1 MSDNKARIKEIIEE
15 HHTIR
20 GNVKL
25 VGDSV
30 SDQEALNSLKSTRS
44 DWVPGQLEIL
54 SEKRNKLQ
62 QTINF
67 LDEGLRNH
75 FAREEEV
82 LPAVLG
88 GFLMQALRRE
98 HQEIEKLI
106 HDANLLV
113 VSTNLEGLSQEELTS
128 YDSKIKQTVS
138 SISRLIEGHTDRE
151 DIFLEMVWRVL
162 EEGG

>member
-1 MSDNKARIKEIIEE
+1 MSENLARIKEIIEE

-20 GNVKL
+20 ENVKL

-54 SEKRNKLQ
+54 SEKQNKLQ

-75 FAREEEV
+75 FAKEEEV

-98 HQEIEKLI
+98 HQEIGKLI
-106 HDANLLV
+106 HGANLLV
-113 VSTNLEGLSQEELTS
+113 VSTNLEGLSHEELTS

-138 SISRLIEGHTDRE
+138 SISRLIEGHADRE
-151 DIFLEMVWRVL
+151 DIFLEMVRRVL